1 MYIYNTQHFNSQWR
15 TLPGSEIRV
24 VPPVLPVPPC
34 AKAKGCVK
42 GVGRMLRNLA
52 ETCWFPRVPRN
63 LFVFPIVMTGWK
75 RFYKW
80 QFVGYFCC
88 HLLPSIPF
96 SSKRTCLK
104 YLKNTGHPSDWSN
117 RLLNRYFGEWF
128 ERMSRWP
135 GLFLFSYLLF
145 SEIRRWCLCFFC
157 FFQNQPRR
165 ATILFPKTSLYFLP
179 VFSILFRNIP
189 EPFFFVFPFPLVP
202 TAKDNLMDFKHTKV
216 TGSDKLLLD
225 HVRRSCR
232 SWRAQRTWSDVA
244 AEAASDALARTMDAM
259 AMAMAR
265 R

>member
-1 MYIYNTQHFNSQWR
+1 
-15 TLPGSEIRV
+15 
-24 VPPVLPVPPC
+24 
-34 AKAKGCVK
+34 
-42 GVGRMLRNLA
+42 
-52 ETCWFPRVPRN
+52 
-63 LFVFPIVMTGWK
+63 
-75 RFYKW
+75 
-80 QFVGYFCC
+80 
-88 HLLPSIPF
+88 
-96 SSKRTCLK
+96 
-104 YLKNTGHPSDWSN
+104 
-117 RLLNRYFGEWF
+117 
-128 ERMSRWP
+128 
-135 GLFLFSYLLF
+135 
-145 SEIRRWCLCFFC
+145 LCFFC